1 MCVCVLYVLDGL
13 ALPLPGVFSRPGT
26 TVWASLSI
34 WGITTWLILQL
45 QSATKLRRN
54 RFQRAYT
61 DAASETLNPAASA
74 SSTATTSILQLP
86 AITVRLP
93 Y

>member
-1 MCVCVLYVLDGL
+1 
-13 ALPLPGVFSRPGT
+13 
-26 TVWASLSI
+26 
-34 WGITTWLILQL
+34 LILQL

-74 SSTATTSILQLP
+74 SATATTSTLQLP

-93 Y
+93 PATHPPTHFIKKTSARKVS